1 MAGSTDT
8 SGGNYE
14 GGSAHA
20 SKRGNA
26 RVCGGGWWVVAAG
39 GAHTEKGQRVKGLHH
54 AIPHQD
60 LAQMVRFS
68 LFLHDGMCAPR
79 EQRGG
84 CGSETACGS
93 ATGTCAG
100 GGAACGSGA
109 QARAVCSH
117 CWSTR
122 HTTHL
127 LRRAKGQRIVLVL
140 LRRVAIGPNLPARPD
155 RTPPPPGVT
164 RVWHRRRGGGRR
176 RAGAHGA
183 VAAAA
188 HTLLAYSGTLSPRW
202 YVLPFAS
209 TTCRDSHHRPAGAP
223 HRACRRERGG
233 ERERV
238 RRCAARAGVPAR
250 GRAPAGQRPP
260 ARRQGSFA
268 SPARRAKKKENGI
281 CSWIVR
287 SWTR

>member
-1 MAGSTDT
+1 
-8 SGGNYE
+8 
-14 GGSAHA
+14 
-20 SKRGNA
+20 
-26 RVCGGGWWVVAAG
+26 
-39 GAHTEKGQRVKGLHH
+39 
-54 AIPHQD
+54 
-60 LAQMVRFS
+60 VR
-68 LFLHDGMCAPR
+68 
-79 EQRGG
+79 EW
-84 CGSETACGS
+84 T
-93 ATGTCAG
+93 
-100 GGAACGSGA
+100 A

-127 LRRAKGQRIVLVL
+127 LWRAKGQRIVLVL

-268 SPARRAKKKENGI
+268 SPARRVRQKKRKREFVRGLSVRGPVETVGGVAEWQKWRRRRP
-281 CSWIVR
+281 SWR
-287 SWTR
+287 QTQR